1 MTGTVTG
8 IVIICVV
15 TVASLAAY
23 LGLVAWAAR
32 RPGGKNRH
40 VEPMRGLVQGGAH
53 VGGGRSV
60 MPTRDAQVPEGGG
73 TPPSPEEMEEADDS
87 GRARHRSGSPMDL

>member
-8 IVIICVV
+8 IVIICAVV
-15 TVASLAAY
+15 VVSLVAY
-23 LGLVAWAAR
+23 LVLIAVAAR

-40 VEPMRGLVQGGAH
+40 LEPMRGLVQGGMH

-73 TPPSPEEMEEADDS
+73 TPPSPEEMEQQAPPA
-87 GRARHRSGSPMDL
+87 GRPGPGHPA